1 MYKYYPYN
9 IKSCNSHW
17 TRTRYITD
25 KNTKYILKNTCYHKI
40 ECEHVY
46 MSNNNENHRKHL
58 KMAYNSF
65 DKVQSCTFKN
75 LPPIILGWRFNYDE
89 IAKIRSD

>member
-1 MYKYYPYN
+1 
-9 IKSCNSHW
+9 
-17 TRTRYITD
+17 
-25 KNTKYILKNTCYHKI
+25 
-40 ECEHVY
+40 